1 MKTTT
6 LTQAL
11 WNSADVLR
19 GKMDANEYKNYT
31 LGIIF
36 YKFLSDQYLEVAC
49 DFLGEEVENL
59 NEAQTIYEQSYANED
74 EREDLLR
81 ELKYKFYYTIEPDLT
96 YVKLMQRIH
105 SNEFLLEE
113 LDQAFRNIEQ
123 SNIEFENLFAD
134 VDLMSRRLGATP
146 QKRNE
151 TISAVM
157 KELEG
162 LNLAEEKDNLGDAY
176 EYLIGNFASES
187 GKKAGEFYT
196 PQPVSNL
203 MTQIAVL
210 DKEDKH
216 GLSVYDPAMGSGSLL
231 LNAKKY
237 VNKPDTIEYFGQEI
251 NTSTYNLARM
261 NMMLHGVSNPRQHLN
276 NGDTLDADW
285 PTDEPTNFDLV
296 LMNPPYSY
304 KWSADKGF
312 LDDERFSKY
321 GVLPPKS
328 RADYSF
334 LLHGFYHLKTDGTM
348 CIVLPHGVL
357 FRGSSE
363 AKIRQTLLEN
373 GNIYAVIG
381 LPENLFYNTSIPTI
395 IIVLKKHREGNDV
408 LFIDASK
415 DFEKEK
421 NQNTLT
427 EAHIDRILDA
437 YKNRED
443 IDKYAHLA
451 RFEEI
456 EENEFNLNIPR
467 YVDTFEEPEPIDIEQ
482 VSKEVQEINKEIEQ
496 TTAEF
501 LSLVDELQVT
511 DETADIIQAI
521 KDVFK

>member
-1 MKTTT
+1 
-6 LTQAL
+6 
-11 WNSADVLR
+11 
-19 GKMDANEYKNYT
+19 
-31 LGIIF
+31 
-36 YKFLSDQYLEVAC
+36 
-49 DFLGEEVENL
+49 
-59 NEAQTIYEQSYANED
+59 
-74 EREDLLR
+74 
-81 ELKYKFYYTIEPDLT
+81 
-96 YVKLMQRIH
+96 
-105 SNEFLLEE
+105 
-113 LDQAFRNIEQ
+113 
-123 SNIEFENLFAD
+123 
-134 VDLMSRRLGATP
+134 
-146 QKRNE
+146 
-151 TISAVM
+151 
-157 KELEG
+157 
-162 LNLAEEKDNLGDAY
+162 
-176 EYLIGNFASES
+176 
-187 GKKAGEFYT
+187 
-196 PQPVSNL
+196 